1 MQKIID
7 LMIGFI
13 LTLGL
18 TSATFEFYHMI
29 KRETLTKVSNGS
41 VKLSGFTQK
50 VTGQKNAW

>member
-29 KRETLTKVSNGS
+29 KKETLTKVSNGS

-50 VTGQKNAW
+50 MTGQKNAW